1 MPRIRSL
8 KPDFFID
15 DKLAEQKPLTRIL
28 FQGLWCLADK
38 EGRLED
44 NPKKIKVQVLPYD
57 NFDVEDGLTSLSEAG
72 FIIRYQV
79 EGKRFIQIKN
89 FKKHQ
94 NPHHTEKDSEIPAP
108 NGALTVKEPLKNGE
122 ATVVERRG
130 SEMNTTHKQELV
142 NHEPETMPPKTK
154 KTISI
159 DQYMEELKSDPAYQH
174 INLDWELSKMR
185 RWVKDHPDRKMSKA
199 FVRNWLN
206 KIEPP
211 LEVKNGNKNTGRGN
225 GSVVERWAKKNGIDI
240 WQDDGEG
247 AENSGISFPLLEG

>member
-1 MPRIRSL
+1 MARIRAL
-8 KPDFFID
+8 KPDFFLD
-15 DKLAEQKPLTRIL
+15 DKLAEQEPLTRLL
-28 FQGLWCLADK
+28 FEGLWCLADR

-44 NPKKIKVQVLPYD
+44 NPKKVKVQVLPYD
-57 NFDVEDGLTSLSEAG
+57 NFDVDKGLKSLASAG
-72 FIIRYQV
+72 FIVRYQADQ
-79 EGKRFIQIKN
+79 KKYIQVKN
-89 FKKHQ
+89 FRKHQ
-94 NPHHTEKDSEIPAP
+94 NPHHTERSSLIPAP
-108 NGALTVKEPLKNGE
+108 NDTLTDIDPLNNGE
-122 ATVVERRG
+122 ISVEGRSS
-130 SEMNTTHKQELV
+130 SEMNTPHKPETI
-142 NHEPETMPPKTK
+142 NHEPETISPKTK

-247 AENSGISFPLLEG
+247 AENSGISFPLLES